1 SASLVPDLALAQ
13 SIQTSSQPGQEAVA
27 QGVDLDQVFIRIK
40 QEVGYFE
47 STNPKTPKDWDA
59 LLKRL
64 KLIDAVTGKPLKS
77 LYGDGHILFHI
88 KKVKMDFTA
97 DRVDT
102 GSVEAALKVPFG
114 PSESNIDA
122 GGNVKNKKLSTQ
134 EIVYSYYPVTRDT
147 SSAGQDD
154 AADFDFLVHDHTAV

>member
-1 SASLVPDLALAQ
+1 NGISTSFRFGLRRREAIMKLAITLLMSASLVPDLALAQ

-77 LYGDGHILFHI
+77 
-88 KKVKMDFTA
+88 
-97 DRVDT
+97 DR
-102 GSVEAALKVPFG
+102 
-114 PSESNIDA
+114 
-122 GGNVKNKKLSTQ
+122 
-134 EIVYSYYPVTRDT
+134 
-147 SSAGQDD
+147 
-154 AADFDFLVHDHTAV
+154 